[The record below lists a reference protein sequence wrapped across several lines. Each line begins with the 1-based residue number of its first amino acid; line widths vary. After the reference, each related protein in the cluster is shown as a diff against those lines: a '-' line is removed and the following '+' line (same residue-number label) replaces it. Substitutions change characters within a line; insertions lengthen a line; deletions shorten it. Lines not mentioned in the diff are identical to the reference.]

1 MEIVLRAAAV
11 YVILWLLLRAMGKRE
26 LAEVTAFELV
36 ILVVLG
42 DIIQQGVTQEDMSIT
57 GAALAVSTMGLLAV
71 GSSVLGERIPRARR
85 VLEGKPSLVVHHG
98 VVDEEV
104 LRLQRIP
111 RDELDEAARKRGIGD
126 LSPRGLRRRGDR
138 RHLLLRRGGRPDRRR
153 PDVSRGGPARGL
165 TRGATGRGTRSAR
178 RRGRPSRPRGRRRR
192 A

>member
-1 MEIVLRAAAV
+1 VEIVLRAAAV

-71 GSSVLGERIPRARR
+71 LSSVAGERWPRARR
-85 VLEGKPSLVVHHG
+85 VLEGKPSLVIRHG
-98 VVDEEV
+98 VIDEEV
-104 LRLQRIP
+104 LTLQRIP

-126 LSPRGLRRRGDR
+126 LSKVAWGIVETDGTFSFIEESGNGEDQTEPAE
-138 RHLLLRRGGRPDRRR
+138 GGKD
-153 PDVSRGGPARGL
+153 
-165 TRGATGRGTRSAR
+165 
-178 RRGRPSRPRGRRRR
+178 
-192 A
+192 

>member
-71 GSSVLGERIPRARR
+71 ASSALGQRFPRGRQ
-85 VLEGKPSLVVHHG
+85 LMEGKPSLVVHHG

-111 RDELDEAARKRGIGD
+111 QAELEEAARKRGISD
-126 LSPRGLRRRGDR
+126 LSTVAFGVLETDGAFSFLEEGGAQGDEQT
-138 RHLLLRRGGRPDRRR
+138 D
-153 PDVSRGGPARGL
+153 PAEGQHDL
-165 TRGATGRGTRSAR
+165 
-178 RRGRPSRPRGRRRR
+178 
-192 A
+192 

>member
-11 YVILWLLLRAMGKRE
+11 YGILWVLLRAMGKRE

-71 GSSVLGERIPRARR
+71 GTSVVGERSPRARR
-85 VLEGKPSLVVHHG
+85 LLEGKPSLVVRHG
-98 VVDEEV
+98 VVDDDV

-111 RDELDEAARKRGIGD
+111 RAELEEAARKRGLGD
-126 LSPRGLRRRGDR
+126 LGTVAWGILETDGTFSFIEEDDPGGD
-138 RHLLLRRGGRPDRRR
+138 DQT
-153 PDVSRGGPARGL
+153 DPAEGQHE
-165 TRGATGRGTRSAR
+165 A
-178 RRGRPSRPRGRRRR
+178 
-192 A
+192 

>member
-11 YVILWLLLRAMGKRE
+11 YAILWVLLRAMGKRE

-71 GSSVLGERIPRARR
+71 GSSIVGERLPRARR
-85 VLEGKPSLVVHHG
+85 LLEGKPSLVVRHG
-98 VVDEEV
+98 VVDEDV
-104 LRLQRIP
+104 LRMQRIP

-126 LSPRGLRRRGDR
+126 LSRVAWGIVETDGTFSFVEEDGLDA
-138 RHLLLRRGGRPDRRR
+138 DEQT
-153 PDVSRGGPARGL
+153 DPAEGQHE
-165 TRGATGRGTRSAR
+165 A
-178 RRGRPSRPRGRRRR
+178 
-192 A
+192 

>member
-71 GSSVLGERIPRARR
+71 GSSVVGERIPRARR

-111 RDELDEAARKRGIGD
+111 RAELEEAARKRGIGD
-126 LSPRGLRRRGDR
+126 LSTVAFGVVETDGTFSFVEEGDPT
-138 RHLLLRRGGRPDRRR
+138 GD
-153 PDVSRGGPARGL
+153 DQTDPAEGQHE
-165 TRGATGRGTRSAR
+165 S
-178 RRGRPSRPRGRRRR
+178 
-192 A
+192 

>member
-1 MEIVLRAAAV
+1 MEIVLRAATV

-71 GSSVLGERIPRARR
+71 ASSVVGERLPRARR
-85 VLEGKPSLVVHHG
+85 ILEGKPSLVVHHG

-111 RDELDEAARKRGIGD
+111 RDELEEAARKRGIGD
-126 LSPRGLRRRGDR
+126 LSTVAYGVVETDGTFSFIEQDDPTGGDQT
-138 RHLLLRRGGRPDRRR
+138 D
-153 PDVSRGGPARGL
+153 PAEGQHE
-165 TRGATGRGTRSAR
+165 S
-178 RRGRPSRPRGRRRR
+178 
-192 A
+192 

>member
-126 LSPRGLRRRGDR
+126 LSTVAFGVVETDGTFSFVEEGD
-138 RHLLLRRGGRPDRRR
+138 P
-153 PDVSRGGPARGL
+153 
-165 TRGATGRGTRSAR
+165 TGDDQTAPEEGQHES
-178 RRGRPSRPRGRRRR
+178 
-192 A
+192 